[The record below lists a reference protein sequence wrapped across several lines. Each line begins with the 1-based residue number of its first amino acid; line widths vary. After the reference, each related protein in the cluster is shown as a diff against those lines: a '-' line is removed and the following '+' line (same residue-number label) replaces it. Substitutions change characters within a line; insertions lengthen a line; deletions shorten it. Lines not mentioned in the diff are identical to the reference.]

1 MGEHGEAAVL
11 RRLRA
16 QVRAAEALARSW
28 EAAVA
33 RGQPP
38 EGFFFERDAAVAA
51 DHLRRALEI
60 PRGLSRPDRPGI
72 CNVTGADSQPPAR
85 NGPRNDEA
93 DPH

>member
-1 MGEHGEAAVL
+1 VL
-11 RRLRA
+11 QR
-16 QVRAAEALARSW
+16 QVRRKGAPAR
-28 EAAVA
+28 AVERA
-33 RGQPP
+33 R
-38 EGFFFERDAAVAA
+38 FFFERDAAVAA

-72 CNVTGADSQPPAR
+72 CNVTGADSQPPAS